1 MPPHCPPRIYP
12 SSPRRDLV
20 GGAFWLA
27 AGCVVTVLSW
37 QMDRMTQQG
46 ATLHTAPGLW
56 PGIVGALLAVLGGAL
71 MLRSR
76 HRAQR
81 IGWDAAEPDE
91 TDYAPLPG
99 FALAAAMF
107 FVYALLLVGRGLPF
121 WLGTALFVT
130 AFVFVFQLAQRKA
143 RQYRGSRLRRRAP
156 VRRADLR
163 RRHSAVRATL
173 LRAAALARR
182 GTPSV
187 FDGLIAF
194 GHSIWS
200 FCDPLSLGL
209 VLLSSLVGVIIGAL
223 PGLTATMGVALM
235 TTLTIKMPSNQ
246 ALLVLI
252 CTYVGAIYGGSRS
265 AILLNI
271 PGTPASA
278 ASCLDGYALA
288 KQGQAGRAM
297 GIATSGSVLG
307 TLIGMFFLALF
318 TPVLGNLALK
328 FGAYEFF
335 WLALF
340 GVIVAGTLTGN
351 DPLKGWI
358 AGLIGIFVATIGQ
371 EAIYAYDRFSF
382 GSRDL
387 AGGIQLVPALVGAFG
402 FAEVLMA
409 VRERPAPVKINPFDS
424 VIPKLKDVTQYWRT
438 ILRSGVIGTFIGI
451 LPGVGEDV
459 AAWSSYAAAKRA
471 SKEKEKFGK
480 GSIDGL
486 MAAETGDNACVPGA
500 VIPVLTLA
508 IPGSAPAAVL
518 MAAMLIHG
526 VRPGPMIM
534 VEAPSFVYDVVAMMM
549 FATIGIL
556 IYGLTLTNLLIKVLM
571 VPKPIILPII
581 FVLCV
586 VGSYAISQRLFD
598 VWVMLAFG
606 VLGYALRRLH
616 YPVAPLVLGLVLG
629 DLMEKGFRRGL
640 VLSDGDLTPFFTRPI
655 SAVLWITIVLVM
667 LLKIPAVT
675 RVFQQLTG
683 RAAPRAG

>member
-1 MPPHCPPRIYP
+1 MSVEIYA
-12 SSPRRDLV
+12 SSPRRDLQ
-20 GGAFWLA
+20 GGVVWTAL
-27 AGCVVTVLSW
+27 GCLIVVLSW

-56 PGIVGALLAVLGGAL
+56 PGIVGTLLAALGGVL
-71 MLRSR
+71 VLRSWR
-76 HRAQR
+76 RARR
-81 IGWDAAEPDE
+81 IGWDAAE
-91 TDYAPLPG
+91 TDDTAYAPLSSFG
-99 FALAAAMF
+99 LATTMF

-121 WLGTALFVT
+121 WLGTAMFVTLFV
-130 AFVFVFQLAQRKA
+130 FLFQYTQRKA
-143 RQYRGSRLRRRAP
+143 AGRMVRGFVVALACG
-156 VRRADLR
+156 VLTAAIVTL
-163 RRHSAVRATL
+163 AVRAVV

-182 GTPSV
+182 GAGRTRPM

-209 VLLSSLVGVIIGAL
+209 ILLSSLVGVIIGAL

-278 ASCLDGYALA
+278 ASCLDGHALA
-288 KQGQAGRAM
+288 KQGLAGRAM

-318 TPVLGNLALK
+318 TPILGNLALK

-340 GVIVAGTLTGN
+340 GVIIAGTLTGD

-358 AGLIGIFVATIGQ
+358 AGLIGIFTAAIGQ
-371 EAIYAYDRFSF
+371 EAIYAYDRFTF

-387 AGGIQLVPALVGAFG
+387 AGGFQLVPALVGAFG
-402 FAEVLMA
+402 FAELLMA
-409 VRERPAPVKINPFDS
+409 VREKPAPVKINPFDS

-459 AAWSSYAAAKRA
+459 AAWSSYAAAKRV
-471 SKEKEKFGK
+471 SKEKALFGK

-508 IPGSAPAAVL
+508 VPGSAPAAVL

-534 VEAPSFVYDVVAMMM
+534 IEAPTFVYDVVAMMM

-556 IYGLTLTNLLIKVLM
+556 IYGLTLTKLLIKVLM

-598 VWVMLAFG
+598 VWVMLGFG
-606 VLGYALRRLH
+606 VLGYALRRLK
-616 YPVAPLVLGLVLG
+616 YPVAPLVLGMVLG

-640 VLSDGDLTPFFTRPI
+640 VLSDGELLPFFTRPI
-655 SAVLWITIVLVM
+655 SAALWITIAVVIAF
-667 LLKIPAVT
+667 KIPGVGDRLGRLFT
-675 RVFQQLTG
+675 RRTKP
-683 RAAPRAG
+683 AAG